1 MLLSL
6 FAVSASAVPAAIS
19 ATLTSIPAILGL
31 VSVRFGAVVGAAV
44 IGTVKIRIEA
54 LFLLVL
60 KEIAYTGVVIMRTNR
75 TVVIPD
81 VWLASA
87 FSVFI
92 AANVLTTA
100 VAAGNS
106 VLAISV
112 VGPAASIAFT
122 CSLSSFVSFGSMGTM
137 PACRIKFGYKVGTPY
152 PAQLTLDGRTLLRL
166 IPEEELPLCKLL
178 LRSFR
183 AEHRLK
189 RVRIITGIPHLCRN
203 AHRRRREVLHLF
215 KVEV

>member
-31 VSVRFGAVVGAAV
+31 VSVRFGAVIGAAV

-152 PAQLTLDGRTLLRL
+152 PAQLTLDGRTLLQ
-166 IPEEELPLCKLL
+166 
-178 LRSFR
+178 
-183 AEHRLK
+183 AY
-189 RVRIITGIPHLCRN
+189 T
-203 AHRRRREVLHLF
+203 RRRTAAVQASPSEFSR
-215 KVEV
+215 